1 MADATLDKTK
11 EGASAPGHRLDGQ
24 DGKRS
29 KGSGAVAN
37 RRRKGEPGTWQCP
50 ECARVI
56 NDNPS
61 AKQQHWDSIYCQAT
75 RLCNQHGGSW
85 WDWKAKVE
93 KMKKHSTGTK
103 ETWHLK
109 ENPKSKGQQQPPE
122 PAVPPRSSSLSS
134 WYDKPRY
141 DWDYVTFRSD
151 RERSHLRDRGHSRSG
166 ERRRRRSHSTDRRD
180 RRRRAGSR
188 ERARSSGRNR
198 ERERS
203 SDRNRERA
211 RSSDGHRLRGKESV
225 RDATRRPRCAHGDD
239 VRLEKVASAYASGGS
254 RDKKE
259 AQAAGKRDAKEK
271 TNDTETKEPRTDK
284 VLPEQ
289 EAEGGSSDYAYT
301 YESSSTGEDG
311 AKETPSVPATEKAQ
325 NLVSAKTGAGK
336 KPGPVASAPAPVAA
350 ASGAPALGSKKP
362 TGKVESVERLSLL
375 YNSFLRTAM
384 EAVHGMESGGQ

>member
-1 MADATLDKTK
+1 MQPAWWKL
-11 EGASAPGHRLDGQ
+11 R
-24 DGKRS
+24 
-29 KGSGAVAN
+29 
-37 RRRKGEPGTWQCP
+37 
-50 ECARVI
+50 
-56 NDNPS
+56 
-61 AKQQHWDSIYCQAT
+61 
-75 RLCNQHGGSW
+75 

-93 KMKKHSTGTK
+93 KNVHK

-289 EAEGGSSDYAYT
+289 EEEGGSSDYSYT